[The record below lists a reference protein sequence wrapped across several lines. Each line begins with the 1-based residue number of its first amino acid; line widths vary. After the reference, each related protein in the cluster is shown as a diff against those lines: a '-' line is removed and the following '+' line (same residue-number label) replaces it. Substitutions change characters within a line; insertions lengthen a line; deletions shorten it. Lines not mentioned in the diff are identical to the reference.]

1 MKPKRDIEVG
11 DEITFLS
18 GREPSEIRTIARVVS
33 RRGAVREVVY
43 ANGATGKLRVW
54 EDGSVQYSDGNSS
67 GMIRRTE
74 PGDAKIIAERRERWM
89 ASERLAAF
97 NPYTAPL
104 ATLRRVLA
112 ALEEP

>member
-18 GREPSEIRTIARVVS
+18 GRSASEIRTIARVVS
-33 RRGAVREVVY
+33 RRGTVREVVY

-54 EDGSVQYSDGNSS
+54 PDGSVQPAETRYSH
-67 GMIRRTE
+67 MLRRTE
-74 PGDAKIIAERRERWM
+74 PGDAEFIAERRERWK
-89 ASERLAAF
+89 ARERMAAF
-97 NPYTAPL
+97 NTDTAPR
-104 ATLRRVLA
+104 ATVRRVLA